1 MHYQSIVYN
10 QNLIYMTVSFNIEYR
25 TNWGE
30 EVRITGSAPELGNNQ
45 PEHSIPLHT
54 VDGIHWTVETEIQIS
69 ERGIVD
75 YSYLIWQDGKA
86 VRREWDSFP
95 RRLYLIGDSKKRYLI
110 NDSWKNL
117 PEQQY
122 FYSSAFTESLLA
134 HRNRMEIPKS
144 YKKGLMIKAYAPR
157 VNEDYCLAIC
167 GNQKILGDWNP
178 DKALLMSDINF
189 PEWQTELDAG
199 KLSFPIE
206 YKFILYNKKEKHAE
220 AWENNPNRYMAKPEL
235 KANETLVISDR
246 YAYFDI
252 PAWKGAGV
260 AVPIFSLKSE
270 KSFGVGDFGD
280 LKRMIDWAVS
290 TDQKVVQ
297 ILPIND
303 TTMTHT
309 WTDSYPYNSISIYAF
324 HPMYADLKRM
334 GTLKNK
340 EAASAFNKKQKE
352 LNTLP
357 TIDYEAVNRTKWE
370 YFRLIFLQEG
380 EKVLASK
387 AFKTFFDAN
396 KEWLQPYAVFSYLRD
411 AFQTPNFR
419 EWPRHAT
426 YNADEIEKMCQ
437 PDSVDYPFISIYF
450 YIQFNLHLQL
460 LEATTYARENG
471 VVLKG
476 DIPIGISR
484 NSVEAWTEPY
494 YFNLNGQAGAPPD
507 DFSVNG
513 QNWGFPTYNWEV
525 MEQDGYSWWMKRFK
539 KMSEYFDAYRID
551 HILGFFRIWE
561 IPMHAV
567 HGLLGQFVPS
577 LPMSREEIESYGLP
591 FREEFLKPYIHEYFL
606 GQLFGPHTDYVKQTF
621 IEPTETWEVYR
632 MRPEFDTQRKVEAF
646 FTGKTDD
653 DSIWIRD
660 GLYALISD
668 VLFVPDRQEAHKYHP
683 RIGVQHDFIYR
694 SLNDWEKAAFNRLY
708 DQYYY
713 HRHNQFWQQQAMKK
727 LPQLTQSTRM
737 LVCGEDLGMIPD
749 CVAWVM
755 NDLRILSLEI
765 QRMPKNPAYE
775 FGHLDEYPYRS
786 VCTISTHDMSTLRGW
801 WEEDYQQ
808 TQRYYNTMLG
818 HYGSAPS
825 TATPELCEEV
835 VRKHLYSNSILCILS
850 LQDWLSIDGR
860 WRNPNVQE
868 ERINVPANP
877 RHYWRYRMHLTLEQL
892 MKAESLNEKIKE
904 LVKQTGR
911 KPEK

>member
-1 MHYQSIVYN
+1 MI
-10 QNLIYMTVSFNIEYR
+10 VSFHIEYR
-25 TNWGE
+25 TSWGE
-30 EVRITGSAPELGNNQ
+30 EVRILGSVPELGNND
-45 PEHSIPLHT
+45 PDKAISLTT
-54 VDGIHWTVETEIQIS
+54 VDGIHWSSEIALQSPAEGVI
-69 ERGIVD
+69 E
-75 YSYLIWQDGKA
+75 YSYHIYRDNKNI
-86 VRREWDSFP
+86 RTEWNSFP
-95 RRLYLIGDSKKRYLI
+95 RRAYLPADDKKSLRI
-110 NDSWKNL
+110 NDCWKNL

-134 HRNRMEIPKS
+134 HRDRSATPKS

-157 VNEDYCLAIC
+157 INGNYCLAIC
-167 GNQKILGDWNP
+167 GNQKVLGNWNP
-178 DKALLMSDINF
+178 DKAWPMSDINF
-189 PEWQTELDAG
+189 PEWQAELDAS
-199 KLSFPIE
+199 KLEFPLE
-206 YKFILYNKKEKHAE
+206 YKFVLYNKEEKKAE
-220 AWENNPNRYMAKPEL
+220 AWENNPNRYMATPEI

-246 YAYFDI
+246 YVYFDV

-260 AVPIFSLKSE
+260 AVPVFSLKSE

-280 LKRMIDWAVS
+280 LKRMVDWAVS
-290 TDQKVVQ
+290 TNQKVVQ

-324 HPMYADLKRM
+324 HPMYADLKQM
-334 GTLKNK
+334 GTLKDK
-340 EAASAFNKKQKE
+340 EVATAFNQKQKE
-352 LNTLP
+352 LNSLSA
-357 TIDYEAVNRTKWE
+357 IDYEAVNRGKWE
-370 YFRLIFLQEG
+370 YFHQLFKQEG

-387 AFKTFFDAN
+387 AFRDFFEAN
-396 KEWLQPYAVFSYLRD
+396 KEWLQPYAAFSYLRD
-411 AFQTPNFR
+411 VYRTPNFR
-419 EWPRHAT
+419 EWPKYSE
-426 YNADEIEKMCQ
+426 YNAQEIEELCR
-437 PDSVDYPFISIYF
+437 PGTEVYPNIAIYF

-460 LEATTYARENG
+460 LEATTYAREHG

-513 QNWGFPTYNWEV
+513 QNWGFPTYNWDV
-525 MEQDGYSWWMKRFK
+525 MEKDGYKWWMKRFQ
-539 KMSEYFDAYRID
+539 KMAEYFDAYRID

-561 IPMHAV
+561 IPMNAV
-567 HGLLGQFVPS
+567 HGLLGQFVPA

-591 FREEFLKPYIHEYFL
+591 FREEFLTPYIHEYFL
-606 GQLFGPHTDYVKQTF
+606 GQVFGPHTDYVKQTF
-621 IEPTETWEVYR
+621 IEPTDTYEVYR

-646 FTGKTDD
+646 FAGKNDE

-668 VLFVPDRQEAHKYHP
+668 VLFVPDRKDTNLFHP

-694 SLNDWEKAAFNRLY
+694 ALNDWEKAAFNRLY

-713 HRHNQFWQQQAMKK
+713 HRHNDFWQQQAMKK

-765 QRMPKNPAYE
+765 QRMPKNPAEE
-775 FGHLDEYPYRS
+775 FGRLNEYPYRS
-786 VCTISTHDMSTLRGW
+786 VCTFSTHDMSTLRGW

-808 TQRYYNTMLG
+808 TQRYYNQMLG
-818 HYGSAPS
+818 HYGAAPAV
-825 TATPELCEEV
+825 ATPELCEEV
-835 VRKHLYSNSILCILS
+835 VRNHLYSNSILCILS
-850 LQDWLSIDGR
+850 LQDWLSMDGR

-892 MKAESLNEKIKE
+892 MKAESLNEKIRE
-904 LVKQTGR
+904 LVTQTGR
-911 KPEK
+911 NLEK